1 MRCNWARRSS
11 GVLRC
16 VTSRKNI
23 LWCYYLHRGGN
34 LRYSAGILLEG
45 LMKTMEEL
53 RIRSSAP
60 VHVKATWQL
69 LAECTRHNCAT
80 VWTLSSNCRAAIMTA
95 GDRGKPVSFFYYFL
109 HFISSLVKL
118 SFILRSS
125 VLFHLSHVHQLL
137 TFISLFLPIHFLLI
151 GVVSC
156 LHSFFISSCLSLFL
170 SFHSFNRSYF
180 HPLLYKFSVFSRFFP
195 SFLPSFVHITSS
207 LPLFHAFIFLYL
219 FTLGCLY
226 FHFPSFDTNI
236 FLPFSISL
244 FHYWTLPSFAQ
255 TGGTPMLCARLA
267 NASPVPQTWAKGQST
282 WALHMCLP
290 HAAVRVATGLKFW
303 FIT

>member
-1 MRCNWARRSS
+1 
-11 GVLRC
+11 
-16 VTSRKNI
+16 
-23 LWCYYLHRGGN
+23 
-34 LRYSAGILLEG
+34 
-45 LMKTMEEL
+45 
-53 RIRSSAP
+53 
-60 VHVKATWQL
+60 
-69 LAECTRHNCAT
+69 
-80 VWTLSSNCRAAIMTA
+80 MTA

-195 SFLPSFVHITSS
+195 SFLP
-207 LPLFHAFIFLYL
+207 LFILRLLFLY
-219 FTLGCLY
+219 FMRSY
-226 FHFPSFDTNI
+226 F
-236 FLPFSISL
+236 
-244 FHYWTLPSFAQ
+244 
-255 TGGTPMLCARLA
+255 
-267 NASPVPQTWAKGQST
+267 
-282 WALHMCLP
+282 
-290 HAAVRVATGLKFW
+290 
-303 FIT
+303 FIYLR